1 MTKLVPSLT
10 ASLCLCFSVA
20 ANDPPVKDYAL
31 ENIENYEFQTEKEE
45 LIIEDLSVLQRYALD
60 SQRKELKDLLA
71 RKLGVLSLEGN
82 KDDLLTLEQLILAGS
97 FERGDVRA
105 WQSLGIVFGDILVAE
120 HGLEWVS
127 YEDDLGKSKALR
139 WRNTDNFVFPIT
151 FFSKRVHFK
160 ERFTISEVYE
170 EISAEIR
177 AFKNY

>member
-1 MTKLVPSLT
+1 MTRLIYSSITLLF
-10 ASLCLCFSVA
+10 LCSSVVA
-20 ANDPPVKDYAL
+20 ESPVAKGYVSEDL
-31 ENIENYEFQTEKEE
+31 KNYEFENKKEE

-60 SQRKELKDLLA
+60 SQRKELRDLLA

-82 KDDLLTLEQLILAGS
+82 KNDLPNLQELILVGG

-120 HGLEWVS
+120 HGLRWVS

-139 WRNTDNFVFPIT
+139 WRKTDNFVFPIT
-151 FFSKRVHFK
+151 FFSKRIHFK
-160 ERFTISEVYE
+160 QRFTITEVYE
-170 EISAEIR
+170 QISREIR